1 MTAPAPLL
9 IAGGGIAGLAVALA
23 LARIGRPS
31 RVLER
36 RPEFSEAGAGIQISP
51 NGVRVLQQLG
61 VADSLAPFVGVPEAI
76 VVRHGASGRILQR
89 LPLGAW
95 IASRHG
101 APYWVA
107 HRRDLQAALLTAC
120 RTSSQI
126 EVMNGRAV
134 ELADVVDGRVVVRC
148 AGGDTLEGS
157 ALIGADGLFSTLRD
171 VVAPGQRP
179 TSSGRTAART
189 VVASDDVPAGIDRA
203 STGVWLA
210 PGAHVVHYPVRAGR
224 EIALVV
230 VREEGWREQEWS
242 APVSAE
248 GVGAAVVSFA
258 PELRSLVALGR
269 DWRRWALFECR
280 PLPRWSNGPR
290 CLIGDAAHPTLP
302 FFAQGGVMALE
313 DGATLAA
320 AVKSATDMASAFAQ
334 LGELRGSRTTRI
346 VETARR
352 NGHVFHL
359 SGPMALAR
367 DVALRAMSG
376 ERVMSRYDWVY
387 GWRCPSL

>member
-23 LARIGRPS
+23 LAKIGRPS
-31 RVLER
+31 RVIER

-51 NGVRVLQQLG
+51 NGVRVLRQLG

-95 IASRHG
+95 IAARHG

-120 RTSSQI
+120 RASRLI
-126 EVMNGRAV
+126 EISNGRAV
-134 ELADVVDGRVVVRC
+134 ETADVAGGRVVVRC
-148 AGGDTLEGS
+148 AGQDMLEGA
-157 ALIGADGLFSTLRD
+157 ALIGADGLFSTIRE
-171 VVAPGQRP
+171 VIAPGQRP
-179 TSSGRTAART
+179 TFSGRTAARA
-189 VVASDDVPAGIDRA
+189 VVASDDLPAGIDKA

-242 APVSAE
+242 APVPAE
-248 GVGAAVVSFA
+248 GVGAAVAPFA
-258 PELRSLVALGR
+258 PELRSLVARGA
-269 DWRRWALFECR
+269 DWRRWALFECP
-280 PLPRWSNGPR
+280 PLPRWSNGPL

-313 DGATLAA
+313 DAVTLAA
-320 AVKSATDMASAFAQ
+320 AVKSATDMASAFAR
-334 LGELRGSRTTRI
+334 LGELRRPRTTRI

-387 GWRCPSL
+387 GWQCPSL